1 MEIVIIGSGNLAT
14 QLGLALTDA
23 GLHIRQVYSRTAE
36 HAKQLADKIGA
47 GYTANIDEI
56 DENADVYIMSVK
68 DDAISEIASKVCAK
82 SSDAVLLHTAGSIS
96 IEIFKGKALENI
108 EEFDSYEETQNSKY
122 AKFYKIAKRMVED
135 IENSH
140 K

>member
-23 GLHIRQVYSRTAE
+23 GLHIRQVYSRTAD
-36 HAKQLADKIGA
+36 HAKQLAEKIGA

-68 DDAISEIASKVCAK
+68 DDAISEIAAKVCAK
-82 SSDAVLLHTAGSIS
+82 
-96 IEIFKGKALENI
+96 
-108 EEFDSYEETQNSKY
+108 
-122 AKFYKIAKRMVED
+122 
-135 IENSH
+135 
-140 K
+140 